1 MVLPQ
6 AMAWVQFWFRVFSL
20 KFCGKSKKIC
30 GDISQVSPAFCMYV
44 PKVSSSHHQWCRVV
58 PIRYTYSQQMSPVIA
73 FDIAVVAQKV
83 KVHCCYRGPVWSKKV
98 GWWCCCI
105 TNRSG
110 WPLEL
115 LTELKKE
122 MVTASTNIKP
132 YQLKDFKTLVEYEK
146 WDCELRMSRCGDSW
160 QPTEVRINF
169 APRPK

>member
-1 MVLPQ
+1 MLRTGVI
-6 AMAWVQFWFRVFSL
+6 
-20 KFCGKSKKIC
+20 GKS
-30 GDISQVSPAFCMYV
+30 G
-44 PKVSSSHHQWCRVV
+44 
-58 PIRYTYSQQMSPVIA
+58 
-73 FDIAVVAQKV
+73 
-83 KVHCCYRGPVWSKKV
+83 
-98 GWWCCCI
+98 WCCCI

-169 APRPK
+169 APRPKKQSLLPIQAPALSLEIPALAWWHQHLYNSSLACPLSPSTIQCQTALSQSELSFWKLREGIDRANLRH